1 MSGFIKNLGNFPVVA
16 TDSQRIG
23 EVVLLNTNVA
33 PLGFIPA
40 QGSTIGKLGSG
51 ATYAADDYKELFV
64 ALWSLPGLSSSD
76 STQPYYISAAKGA
89 TADADWTAG
98 RTIKIDES
106 GLFAR
111 ASGGNA
117 GTVGSKQAEDFKSH
131 THIQNAHTH
140 TIPKGYDGG
149 GSDGTVASAN
159 YNQVGTISSS
169 SVTATNQN
177 TGGTETR
184 PVNVAK
190 YAFIRYAKSTTV
202 LSEGP
207 EGLQG
212 PVGPQGI
219 QGIPGPVDSTNAIL
233 TTPTINGGII
243 NDPAVLEVKQDTK
256 ANLVTYATTASDGQ
270 LAYATDTK
278 EFLTISQT
286 KTAPFGKKEALKYS
300 IVMA

>member
-1 MSGFIKNLGNFPVVA
+1 MSGFIKSLGNFPVVV

-23 EVVLLNTNVA
+23 EVILLNTNVA
-33 PLGFIPA
+33 PIGFISA

-51 ATYAADDYKELFV
+51 ASFAADDYKDLFIK
-64 ALWSLPGLSSSD
+64 LWSLPGLSSTD
-76 STQPYYISAAKGA
+76 STQPYYISATKGA
-89 TADADWTAG
+89 SADADWTAG

-106 GLFAR
+106 GLFLR
-111 ASGGNA
+111 ISGGNA
-117 GTVGSKQAEDFKSH
+117 GTVGAKQLDEFKSH

-190 YAFIRYAKSTTV
+190 YAFIRYA
-202 LSEGP
+202 
-207 EGLQG
+207 
-212 PVGPQGI
+212 
-219 QGIPGPVDSTNAIL
+219 
-233 TTPTINGGII
+233 
-243 NDPAVLEVKQDTK
+243 
-256 ANLVTYATTASDGQ
+256 VTY
-270 LAYATDTK
+270 
-278 EFLTISQT
+278 ISI
-286 KTAPFGKKEALKYS
+286 A
-300 IVMA
+300 

>member
-1 MSGFIKNLGNFPVVA
+1 MSV
-16 TDSQRIG
+16 
-23 EVVLLNTNVA
+23 
-33 PLGFIPA
+33 
-40 QGSTIGKLGSG
+40 
-51 ATYAADDYKELFV
+51 
-64 ALWSLPGLSSSD
+64 SD
-76 STQPYYISAAKGA
+76 STQPYYLSGGAKGA
-89 TADADWTAG
+89 SATADWTAG
-98 RTIKIDES
+98 KTIKIDES

-131 THIQNAHTH
+131 THIQNAHSH
-140 TIPKGYDGG
+140 SNGLNYIG
-149 GSDGTVASAN
+149 GSGAIPGIPDTGGYYVASS
-159 YNQVGTISSS
+159 TS

-207 EGLQG
+207 EGVQG

-300 IVMA
+300 IVMG

>member
-1 MSGFIKNLGNFPVVA
+1 MSGFIKSLGNFPVVA

-51 ATYAADDYKELFV
+51 ATYAADDYNELYIK
-64 ALWSLPGLSSSD
+64 LWTLAGLSVSD
-76 STQPYYISAAKGA
+76 STQPYYLSGGAKGA
-89 TADADWTAG
+89 SAAADWTAG
-98 RTIKIDES
+98 KTIKIDES

-117 GTVGSKQAEDFKSH
+117 GTVGAKQLDEFKSH
-131 THIQNAHTH
+131 THIQDPHTH
-140 TIPKGYDGG
+140 SSGFVAQAGTTIPDSGG
-149 GSDGTVASAN
+149 NYYRGTTGST
-159 YNQVGTISSS
+159 
-169 SVTATNQN
+169 TATNQN
-177 TGGTETR
+177 TGGVETR

-207 EGLQG
+207 EGAQG
-212 PVGPQGI
+212 PIGPQGI

-243 NDPAVLEVKQDTK
+243 NDPAILEVKQDTK

-300 IVMA
+300 IVMG